1 MNIVDIFS
9 LEKSAPKIASD
20 TEHYEPK
27 APQISNLAS
36 VDPNA
41 QIGDD
46 CEIGPFCVIGPD
58 VKIGRGTILQNNVS
72 VHGHVSIGEDNR
84 ISTGAVIGGEPQD
97 ISYKGSPTKV
107 IVGDRNIIR
116 ENVTINRAS
125 EKEEGLT
132 QVGSD
137 CYLMACSHVAHDC
150 IVGDSVV
157 LGQGSMLGGH
167 VHVHHHA
174 TISGCVAVVHYVSV
188 GSYIFLGGSSR
199 ALQDI
204 PPFMLCDG
212 NPARPRCINI
222 VGLKRNNFS
231 KEVIQAID
239 EAFRLLYRSRVGL
252 DNAIEILQNKGM
264 MLPELEYC
272 LDFVRTSQ
280 SGRHGRGR
288 EKNTR
293 KAA

>member
-1 MNIVDIFS
+1 MDIIPIKPS
-9 LEKSAPKIASD
+9 
-20 TEHYEPK
+20 TERK
-27 APQISNLAS
+27 PQPPQVSKLAD
-36 VDPNA
+36 VHPDA
-41 QIGDD
+41 QIADD
-46 CEIGPFCVIGPD
+46 CEIGPFCVVGPN
-58 VKIGRGTILQNNVS
+58 VKLGRGTLLKNNVS
-72 VHGHVSIGEDNR
+72 LLGHVEMGEYNR
-84 ISTGAVIGGEPQD
+84 VCSGAVIGGEPQD
-97 ISYKGSPTKV
+97 VSYTGSPTKV
-107 IVGDRNIIR
+107 VVGDRNIIR

-132 QVGSD
+132 TVGSN

-150 IVGDSVV
+150 VIGDNVI

-204 PPFMLCDG
+204 PPFMLSDG

-222 VGLKRNNFS
+222 VGLKRNNFK
-231 KEVIQAID
+231 KEVITAIN

-252 DNAIEILQNKGM
+252 ANTIEILTNKNM
-264 MLPELEYC
+264 MLPELQYC
-272 LDFVRTSQ
+272 LDFVSTSQ

-288 EKNTR
+288 ESRKN
-293 KAA
+293 AA

>member
-1 MNIVDIFS
+1 M
-9 LEKSAPKIASD
+9 
-20 TEHYEPK
+20 
-27 APQISNLAS
+27 
-36 VDPNA
+36 
-41 QIGDD
+41 
-46 CEIGPFCVIGPD
+46 
-58 VKIGRGTILQNNVS
+58 
-72 VHGHVSIGEDNR
+72 
-84 ISTGAVIGGEPQD
+84 
-97 ISYKGSPTKV
+97 
-107 IVGDRNIIR
+107 
-116 ENVTINRAS
+116 
-125 EKEEGLT
+125 
-132 QVGSD
+132 
-137 CYLMACSHVAHDC
+137 
-150 IVGDSVV
+150 

-231 KEVIQAID
+231 KDVIRAID
-239 EAFRLLYRSRVGL
+239 ETFRLLYRSRVGL

>member
-1 MNIVDIFS
+1 MNIVDIIS
-9 LEKSAPKIASD
+9 LEKTAPQLAE
-20 TEHYEPK
+20 TEHHEPK
-27 APQISNLAS
+27 PPKISNLAS
-36 VDPNA
+36 VDPKA

-58 VKIGRGTILQNNVS
+58 VTIGRGTILQNSIS
-72 VHGHVSIGEDNR
+72 VLGHVSIGEDNR
-84 ISTGAVIGGEPQD
+84 ISPGAVIGGEPQD
-97 ISYKGSPTKV
+97 ISYKGSDTKV
-107 IVGDRNIIR
+107 VVGDRNIIR

-125 EKEEGLT
+125 EKEDWVT
-132 QVGSD
+132 TVGSD
-137 CYLMACSHVAHDC
+137 GYFMACSHIAHDC
-150 IVGDSVV
+150 VIGDKVV

-174 TISGCVAVVHYVSV
+174 TISGCVAVSHYVSI

-204 PPFMLCDG
+204 TPFMLSDG

-222 VGLKRNNFS
+222 VGLKRNNFR
-231 KEVIQAID
+231 KELIQAID
-239 EAFRLLYRSRVGL
+239 ETFRLLYRARVGL
-252 DNAIEILQNKGM
+252 DNAIEILKSKEM
-264 MLPELEYC
+264 LLPELEYC

-280 SGRHGRGR
+280 TGRHGRGR

>member
-1 MNIVDIFS
+1 MNII
-9 LEKSAPKIASD
+9 PI
-20 TEHYEPK
+20 TNPEPDREPQP
-27 APQISNLAS
+27 PQISRLAD
-36 VDPNA
+36 VHPNA
-41 QIGDD
+41 EIADD
-46 CEIGPFCVIGPD
+46 CVIGPFCVVGPD
-58 VKIGRGTILQNNVS
+58 VKLGRGTNLVNNVS
-72 VHGHVSIGEDNR
+72 LLGHVTMGEYNR
-84 ISTGAVIGGEPQD
+84 VSPGAVIGGEPQD
-97 ISYKGSPTKV
+97 ISYTGSETKV
-107 IVGDRNIIR
+107 VVGDRNVIR

-125 EKEEGLT
+125 EKEDGIT
-132 QVGSD
+132 TVGSD
-137 CYLMACSHVAHDC
+137 CYFMACSHIAHDC
-150 IVGDSVV
+150 IIGDHVI

-199 ALQDI
+199 ALMDL
-204 PPFMLCDG
+204 PPFMLSDG

-222 VGLKRNNFS
+222 VGLKRNNFK
-231 KEVIQAID
+231 KEVVSAIN

-252 DNAIEILQNKGM
+252 ENTIEILKNKDM

-288 EKNTR
+288 ELRKNV
-293 KAA
+293 A